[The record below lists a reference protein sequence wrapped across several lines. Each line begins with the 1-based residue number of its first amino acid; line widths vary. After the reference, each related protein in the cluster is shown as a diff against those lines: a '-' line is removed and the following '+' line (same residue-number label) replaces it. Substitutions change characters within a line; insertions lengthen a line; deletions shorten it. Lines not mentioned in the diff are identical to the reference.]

1 MKAKIIAIC
10 SVLGIAI
17 ILMCYVVFIAGTD
30 FMSPKVPTEEKNYAY
45 ADPNVKNPNKNNDDG
60 TKLDDYKEELPPD
73 PNQNQGTG
81 NSGGN
86 NNPGGNGNNTNNN
99 NNGGGTTKPEEPTIK
114 SIIGKEKSFSFSI
127 KGVSISMPM
136 RYGDLKA
143 KLGAI
148 MMEDF
153 ENTIAPGAKY
163 QATGLMID
171 SSKLDAGL
179 LTENGIDTSKLMQ
192 TMTGVTISIEN
203 LTSKSIAVQDATVTS
218 VSVMSNP
225 AEVYMSKGIT
235 GSSTVDAITAAYG
248 TPDNDVKLGM
258 RLMYYKLPNLNHHDK
273 EVGVEIT
280 TDLKGA
286 VKMIRYGT
294 FDPTYESAIKF
305 LLENGEKII
314 NNDIVKNMITG
325 QKDGESGNLMEGALD
340 LGGLFGDFLKQW

>member
-17 ILMCYVVFIAGTD
+17 ILMCYVVFVAGTD
-30 FMSPKVPTEEKNYAY
+30 FMIPKVPTEEKNYAY

-99 NNGGGTTKPEEPTIK
+99 GGGTTKPEGPTIK
-114 SIIGKEKSFSFSI
+114 SIVGKEKSFSFSI

-136 RYGDLKA
+136 RYGDLKS

-153 ENTIAPGAKY
+153 ESTIAPGAKY
-163 QATGLMID
+163 QATGILV
-171 SSKLDAGL
+171 
-179 LTENGIDTSKLMQ
+179 DTSKLDNGMITENGLDYSKLMQ
-192 TMTGVTISIEN
+192 VMTGVTISIEN
-203 LTSKSIAVQDATVTS
+203 LTSNTISVQDATVTS
-218 VSVMSNP
+218 ISVVTNPGDVS
-225 AEVYMSKGIT
+225 MSKGIT
-235 GSSTVDAITAAYG
+235 GNSTADAIVAAYG
-248 TPDNDVKLGM
+248 TPDTDMKLGM
-258 RLMYYKLPNLNHHDK
+258 RLVYYKLPNLNHHGK

-280 TDLKGA
+280 TDLNGA

-294 FDPTYESAIKF
+294 FDPTYESAINF
-305 LLENGEKII
+305 LLQNGEKII

-325 QKDGESGNLMEGALD
+325 QGLSGNSGTVDDIVD
-340 LGGLFGDFLKQW
+340 LGGLFGEFLKGW